1 MNLTEALHV
10 ALPDLPPRSARK
22 RCPRLHP
29 HVLARTQMENDE
41 PVIYAIVSGANQLYR
56 FTPQQWELLQ
66 LFNGER
72 SYEEVSNTYRAR
84 SGVYFSPESIQ
95 EYVSELEEIW
105 YTPPQEPNVMAAQ
118 KGAEERHKRATKK
131 LADITTIT
139 AGHWDPDTYL
149 TRLHEKAKFVY
160 DGWFILLTLAFFAF
174 MAWIFIDRW
183 SEIGTDTWKYYNFT
197 QKGLGDIAEFW
208 LLFCFLGFFHESAHG
223 LTCKHF
229 GGAVHKMG
237 FLLYYLEPCFFVD
250 VTEVYIYAGKWAR
263 IATSIAGIWVELMF
277 CAAASI
283 IWWGMPAG
291 TPVHDLAYKIILITG
306 VGVAIINLNPLI
318 KLDGYY
324 ILCELVGIIG
334 LKEDST
340 AFVSSW
346 IKKHIFRLPVEVEFV
361 PRRRRWLFS
370 VYAIVSGIYSYT
382 LLYVVVTFSY
392 NVFRKYSPEWAF
404 VPAGILALLIFK
416 SRIRTLVR
424 FMKTLYLDKKE
435 RARRWLLTPRAAF
448 VAALVALLLFTP
460 IWPETRTGRFNL
472 EPMRKAAVHAAVPGE
487 VVSVFPTEAQF
498 VAAGAPLVRL
508 RNLDLEGRAA
518 LVASELQLASLRAAE
533 ARLHYADYSRAE
545 QQRESLRRQS
555 VELASQLSA
564 LQPTSPIS
572 GVVLTPRLPDLAG
585 SYVEA
590 GALLLEV
597 ADVSVLRAR
606 IYLPEFDLRDVRAG
620 DRVSLKMDSSFERL
634 QSRVLEVAPSAS
646 GMEPGLAPVEGY
658 KGLTG
663 MDFYGVTALVPNADG
678 QLRAGTSGTAK
689 ILIAHRALAGL
700 AGKQIRDFVDRKIW

>member
-105 YTPPQEPNVMAAQ
+105 YTAPQEPNVMAAQ

-139 AGHWDPDTYL
+139 VGHWDPDTYL
-149 TRLHEKAKFVY
+149 TRLHEKASFFY

-283 IWWGMPAG
+283 IWWGTPAG
-291 TPVHDLAYKIILITG
+291 TPMHDLAYKIILITG

-435 RARRWLLTPRAAF
+435 RARQWLLTPRAAF
-448 VAALVALLLFTP
+448 VGVLAALFLFTP

-498 VAAGAPLVRL
+498 VTAGAPLVRL

-518 LVASELQLASLRAAE
+518 LVNSELQLASLRAAE

-597 ADVSVLRAR
+597 ADVSVMRAR

-634 QSRVLEVAPSAS
+634 HSRVLEVAPSAS

-663 MDFYGVTALVPNADG
+663 MDFYGVTAFVPNADG